1 MRITGGTYKGR
12 TIVCPPGVIRPA
24 MDRMRESMFAI
35 LGDLSGLS
43 FLDLYAG
50 SGVVGVEAASRGASP
65 VVFVEK
71 DFGKK
76 AVLERNVSFVREDTL
91 LELMPAERYVRRCK
105 LRFDLIFLDPPYGQK
120 GTSEVLQVIVDRR
133 LLHPAGRLLLHVP
146 REAPSARARPLV
158 VVLAGVG
165 MSLLLARAGGNVNAL
180 KAALN
185 EAVTRLP
192 KVEGQGGEVS
202 ISRDL
207 NNLLNLT
214 EIDLADPGVVSKQ
227 LAECAYTF
235 RAHNEQP
242 NVPMHRFE
250 LFSMTLGT
258 GENQKEYSFRAEEGI
273 PEKTVTYE
281 DPQAKYTVTLLAV
294 PSHLSSPLSLA
305 EAALT
310 LSASAVVTHGGP
322 S

>member
-76 AVLERNVSFVREDTL
+76 TVLQRNLAFVRESTL

-120 GTSEVLQVIVDRR
+120 GTLEVLQVIVDRR
-133 LLHPAGRLLLHVP
+133 LLASGGRLLLHVP
-146 REAPSARARPLV
+146 REQDIPER
-158 VVLAGVG
+158 VG
-165 MSLLLARAGGNVNAL
+165 GLEQTDLRRYGR
-180 KAALN
+180 AALRFY
-185 EAVTRLP
+185 AW
-192 KVEGQGGEVS
+192 
-202 ISRDL
+202 
-207 NNLLNLT
+207 
-214 EIDLADPGVVSKQ
+214 
-227 LAECAYTF
+227 AE
-235 RAHNEQP
+235 RE
-242 NVPMHRFE
+242 
-250 LFSMTLGT
+250 
-258 GENQKEYSFRAEEGI
+258 
-273 PEKTVTYE
+273 
-281 DPQAKYTVTLLAV
+281 
-294 PSHLSSPLSLA
+294 
-305 EAALT
+305 
-310 LSASAVVTHGGP
+310 GGP
-322 S
+322 EIFRVDENPPIR